1 MSENNNGPRHN
12 QIQGRKNQRRQSQA
26 WFWLCSLAFFVMAL
40 YVLSG
45 VLMPFVTGLA
55 VAYFLDPLADRVER
69 VVKSRSIAT
78 ALILLSFFAIVIGSM
93 VALFPLL
100 QNQVMGLIAS
110 IPAGVEVV
118 RVFVQ
123 PFVEHMEKQMGV
135 NEVQALKDNVGA
147 FAGGAVAWLGGL
159 LKSLF
164 MGGKAFI
171 NTLSMLFIMPV
182 VAFFLLRDW
191 DALVLKVDDLLP
203 RNSVETIR
211 DQFKEIDETIAGF
224 VRGQATVCLSLGAIY
239 ATGLTL
245 VGLDF
250 GLLIGLG
257 TGLMAF
263 IPYVGMLIGL
273 MIAFGVA
280 LMQFSDIM
288 PFAMVGAVFAIGQ
301 TLDAAVLT
309 PNLVGGRVGL
319 HPVWIIFALMTGA
332 ALFGFTG
339 VLLAVPM
346 ASVIGV
352 LVRFSLRRYQ
362 ASILY
367 TGD

>member
-1 MSENNNGPRHN
+1 MSGDNSLKGVRQN
-12 QIQGRKNQRRQSQA
+12 QV
-26 WFWLCSLAFFVMAL
+26 WFWLCGLALFLMAL
-40 YVLSG
+40 YALSG
-45 VLMPFVTGLA
+45 VLTPFVAGLA
-55 VAYFLDPLADRVER
+55 VAYFLDPLADRVEA
-69 VVKSRSIAT
+69 VIKSRSAAT
-78 ALILLSFFAIVIGSM
+78 ALILLTFFAMLTGAM

-100 QNQVMGLIAS
+100 QNQVTGLIAS
-110 IPAGVEVV
+110 VPAGVDAVRAVV
-118 RVFVQ
+118 E
-123 PFVEHMEKQMGV
+123 PLVERLEGQLGA
-135 NEVQALKDNVGA
+135 NEVQALKDNAGA
-147 FAGGAVAWLGGL
+147 FAGGAVAWLGEV

-164 MGGKAFI
+164 LGGKAFV

-191 DALVLKVDDLLP
+191 DVLVAKVDQLLP
-203 RNSVETIR
+203 RGSADTIR
-211 DQFKEIDETIAGF
+211 DQFKEVDATIAGF
-224 VRGQATVCLSLGAIY
+224 VRGQATVCLALGGIY

-263 IPYVGMLIGL
+263 VPYVGMLIGL
-273 MIAFGVA
+273 LIAFSVA
-280 LMQFSDIM
+280 LLQFSDVM
-288 PFAMVGAVFAIGQ
+288 PFVMVGAVFAFGQ
-301 TLDAAVLT
+301 TLDAAFLT

-339 VLLAVPM
+339 VLLAVPL

-352 LVRFSLRRYQ
+352 LVRFSIGRYLK
-362 ASILY
+362 SVLY
-367 TGD
+367 TGG

>member
-1 MSENNNGPRHN
+1 MSGDNN
-12 QIQGRKNQRRQSQA
+12 KATLRQTQM
-26 WFWLCSLAFFVMAL
+26 WFWLCGLLLFLTAL

-45 VLMPFVTGLA
+45 VLMPFVAGLA
-55 VAYFLDPLADRVER
+55 VAYFLDPLADRVEAI
-69 VVKSRSIAT
+69 VKSRSAAT
-78 ALILLSFFAIVIGSM
+78 ALILLTFFAIVAGSG

-100 QNQVMGLIAS
+100 QAQVTGLISS
-110 IPAGVEVV
+110 IPHVVEAARGLVEPLLERLQTQLGVSE
-118 RVFVQ
+118 
-123 PFVEHMEKQMGV
+123 M
-135 NEVQALKDNVGA
+135 QALKDNAGI
-147 FAGGAVAWLGGL
+147 FAGGAVSWLGDV

-164 MGGKAFI
+164 LGGKAFV

-191 DALVLKVDDLLP
+191 DVLVAKVNGLLP
-203 RNSVETIR
+203 LGSATIIR
-211 DQFKEIDETIAGF
+211 EQFKEIDETIAGF
-224 VRGQATVCLSLGAIY
+224 VRGQATVCLALGAIY

-263 IPYVGMLIGL
+263 VPYVGMLIGL
-273 MIAFGVA
+273 LVAFGVA
-280 LMQFSDIM
+280 LMQFSDLTS
-288 PFAMVGAVFAIGQ
+288 FVLVAAVFAGGQ

-339 VLLAVPM
+339 VLLAVPL

-352 LVRFSLRRYQ
+352 LVRFSIGRYLK
-362 ASILY
+362 SSLY
-367 TGD
+367 TDE